1 MAPLNVESGS
11 RRTEYHWV
19 AETVDANGDA
29 QTPTDPDW
37 KLYSSVVTG
46 YEPESEATHDER
58 TPIGDVDPIDK
69 KRQQETHEVTV
80 TYDLERFPVDGSGN
94 TLDPLADGWLRDI
107 DNNLR
112 ATHSLLEI
120 VKNSSIIAS
129 NTVHAKYFADGRDNS
144 HPSGD
149 APEATALATRM
160 VDYAFGGRPS
170 EPALSLS
177 AGDSAVASVELA
189 YMFDKRRKYQ
199 LDQPSESTYLA
210 IRSTDASDTGATIT
224 IEAVDG
230 QTVEDI
236 TLDGS
241 DATTAVV
248 TTSQYDSLGA
258 VAPAEELTGTL
269 EVYVDEST
277 DQTGEPGQL
286 LTVVAGKDDY
296 DVIEGDEG
304 VPPLGSGSLGDGS
317 TLGEAQTV
325 LGTDIQW
332 FGSQIAE
339 TIVEATTTVT
349 NNIEEEA
356 TTEGL
361 AQSKHADGRDITTE
375 ATVFGETQSTDKSGD
390 HFQGNEGEFVIP
402 LTGGDIAYPRAYCSS
417 GGSVTKESGQAFATV
432 ETTFTALEPTDDSD
446 IIDFRPA

>member
-1 MAPLNVESGS
+1 MPLNVESGS

-29 QTPTDPDW
+29 QTPTDPNW

-58 TPIGDVDPIDK
+58 TGIGNVDPIDK
-69 KRQQETHEVTV
+69 KRQQESHEVTV
-80 TYDLERFPVDGSGN
+80 TYDLERFPVDGSNN

-112 ATHSLLEI
+112 ATHSVMEI
-120 VKNSSIIAS
+120 VKLDSVIAS
-129 NTVHAKYFADGRDNS
+129 NTVHAKYFATGRGNS

-149 APEATALATRM
+149 APEATSLATRM
-160 VDYAFGGRPS
+160 VDYSFGGRPS

-177 AGDSAVASVELA
+177 AGDNAVAQVELA

-199 LDQPSESTYLA
+199 LDQPDASTYLTL
-210 IRSTDASDTGATIT
+210 RSTDASDTGVTVT
-224 IEAVDG
+224 LEAVDG
-230 QTVEDI
+230 ATVEDI
-236 TLDGS
+236 TLDGT

-277 DQTGEPGQL
+277 DQTGQPGQL
-286 LTVVAGKDDY
+286 LTVVGGKDDY
-296 DVIEGDEG
+296 DGIEGDEG
-304 VPPLGSGSLGDGS
+304 VPPLGAGSLGDGS
-317 TLGEAQTV
+317 TLGNPQTV
-325 LGTDIQW
+325 LGADIQW
-332 FGSQIAE
+332 YGSPIAE
-339 TIVEATTTVT
+339 TIVEATATVT

-356 TTEGL
+356 TTEGF
-361 AQSKHADGRDITTE
+361 AQAKHADGRDINIE
-375 ATVFGETQSTDKSGD
+375 STVFGETQSTDKSGD
-390 HFQGNEGEFVIP
+390 HFKGNEGPFVIP
-402 LTGGDIAYPRAYCSS
+402 LDDGDIAFPRAYCSS
-417 GGSVTKESGQAFATV
+417 GGSVTKEEGQAFATV
-432 ETTFTALEPTDDSD
+432 ETTFTALQQTDGSD
-446 IIDFRPA
+446 PIEFRPA